1 MINVIILTTDQ
12 IRHKFFINY
21 LSQQKEF
28 NIIACFVER
37 NLHNH
42 YQKKISKL
50 QKKHFNIRLKKKK
63 KFFSKY
69 SKINLKKIFF
79 IPPKQISKSKKL
91 FNHLKTKSYN
101 YVVSFGC
108 SIIGDDL
115 LKINRA
121 KFINIH
127 LGLSPYYLG
136 SGTNFWPFVNNE
148 LQFLGATIMRTEK
161 KIDSGKV
168 LHQIRPNLKNNDD
181 IHDVGNQIIY
191 KIIKDLKFVLK
202 NQYKLKKI
210 LDLLITKQKLIKEKI
225 LTISL

>member
-1 MINVIILTTDQ
+1 M
-12 IRHKFFINY
+12 K
-21 LSQQKEF
+21 KE
-28 NIIACFVER
+28 
-37 NLHNH
+37 
-42 YQKKISKL
+42 
-50 QKKHFNIRLKKKK
+50 K
-63 KFFSKY
+63 KFFQIFKD
-69 SKINLKKIFF
+69 KFKKIF
-79 IPPKQISKSKKL
+79 IPPKQLNKKL

-161 KIDSGKV
+161 K
-168 LHQIRPNLKNNDD
+168 N
-181 IHDVGNQIIY
+181 
-191 KIIKDLKFVLK
+191 
-202 NQYKLKKI
+202 
-210 LDLLITKQKLIKEKI
+210 
-225 LTISL
+225 